1 MEPATARAVEATAK
15 TTGKALDIVHDI
27 GAYLNRVVGDLPDNV
42 VGVLGA
48 DWLREKRRRNLDALS
63 RRTQEIFN
71 ERDVKE
77 LIQLSPNLA
86 TELFIA
92 AQDESREE
100 LIELWARILANAM
113 DPNMNNVRHSF
124 IDAVRKMDPMDA
136 IVLRYIYETNITNIR
151 FGRTDTQN
159 KTVGVVNIGASINR
173 RDDEV
178 EVSLRH
184 LKDLMFF
191 DEVVHNPG
199 WYVNA
204 TTREFLRA
212 CYPEMQA
219 TAP

>member
-1 MEPATARAVEATAK
+1 MGQNPRKCNGPKYEQC
-15 TTGKALDIVHDI
+15 KAFIHRCSQENGSD
-27 GAYLNRVVGDLPDNV
+27 GCNR
-42 VGVLGA
+42 
-48 DWLREKRRRNLDALS
+48 
-63 RRTQEIFN
+63 
-71 ERDVKE
+71 
-77 LIQLSPNLA
+77 SP
-86 TELFIA
+86 I
-92 AQDESREE
+92 
-100 LIELWARILANAM
+100 
-113 DPNMNNVRHSF
+113 
-124 IDAVRKMDPMDA
+124 
-136 IVLRYIYETNITNIR
+136 YYETNITNIR